1 MDRDCPS
8 HQIPVL
14 FWKANG
20 KEWTVLITKD
30 NWVRVNLEFACIEVV
45 WAPEETLKYHAH
57 YESYNWNLRI
67 QQAADPGVIKPAF
80 KFVTLVTPNTELPKE
95 RVLFAMPAV
104 DFLGIM
110 KAYEVQ
116 IGSLS

>member
-30 NWVRVNLEFACIEVV
+30 
-45 WAPEETLKYHAH
+45 
-57 YESYNWNLRI
+57 NWNLRI